1 MSYRSQILRG
11 FGNRGLV
18 PGRRGLL
25 KGMATGGAAVA
36 LGAGLTPFMSRSS
49 KGALTGFTFV
59 SNEKSHNLTVLAPE
73 TFEVVNKIPT
83 SRRPRG
89 MVFNAEHSL
98 LYVACGDEDVVDVVD
113 VAAQTVVD
121 GIPTGPSPEVLT
133 ISPDEKLMFIANEE
147 DSSMWIINVDDRVLQ
162 HEVPCGAEP
171 EGVMVTPDGKNIY
184 LTSEVADM
192 VHKVDVEQGIIT
204 KNVIVGTRPRRIRIT
219 PDGKEMWVSCE
230 LSGEIYIIDMESY
243 QVTDVINF
251 LPPGFRQVDVTPV
264 GLELNAAGTRL
275 YATLGRA
282 NHVAYVDVQSREI
295 TDYILVGSRAWGIT
309 ITADEKTVLVANG
322 LSDDISVIDEESRR
336 VLKSVRVGR
345 VPYIPLIDDRMGWA
359 PVGN

>member
-1 MSYRSQILRG
+1 MSFRSQILRG
-11 FGNRGLV
+11 FGHSELV

-25 KGMATGGAAVA
+25 KGVAATGAAA
-36 LGAGLTPFMSRSS
+36 TLGAGLTPFMSRPAR
-49 KGALTGFTFV
+49 GALTGFTFV
-59 SNEKSHNLTVLAPE
+59 SNEKSHEITVLAPE
-73 TFEVVNKIPT
+73 TYEVVNKIPT

-89 MVFNAEHSL
+89 MVFNADHDL
-98 LYVACGDEDVVDVVD
+98 LYVACGDEDIVDVVD
-113 VAAQTVVD
+113 VASQEVVD

-147 DSSMWIINVDDRVLQ
+147 DSSMWIISVEDRVLQ

-171 EGVMVTPDGKNIY
+171 EGVMVTPDGKTVY

-192 VHKVDVEQGIIT
+192 VHRVDVERGIIT
-204 KNVIVGTRPRRIRIT
+204 RNVIVGTRPRRIRIT
-219 PDGKEMWVSCE
+219 PDQQEMWVSCE
-230 LSGEIYIIDMESY
+230 LSGEIYIIDIESY

-264 GLELNAAGTRL
+264 GLELNAAGTRA
-275 YATLGRA
+275 YVTLGRA
-282 NHVAYVDVQSREI
+282 NHLAYVDIATREI
-295 TDYILVGSRAWGIT
+295 TDYVLVGSRSWGIT
-309 ITADEKTVLVANG
+309 ISADEKILLVANG
-322 LSDDISVIDEESRR
+322 LSDDISVIEEETRR

-345 VPYIPLIDDRMGWA
+345 VPYIPLIDDREGWS

>member
-1 MSYRSQILRG
+1 MSFRNQILRG
-11 FGNRGLV
+11 FGHRGLI
-18 PGRRGLL
+18 PGRRQLL
-25 KGMATGGAAVA
+25 RGMAATSAA
-36 LGAGLTPFMSRSS
+36 AGLGLGLSPFASRPAQ
-49 KGALTGFTFV
+49 GALTGFTFV
-59 SNEKSHNLTVLAPE
+59 SNEKSHEVTVLAPE
-73 TFEVVNKIPT
+73 TYEIANKIPT

-98 LYVACGDEDVVDVVD
+98 LYVACGDEDVVDIID
-113 VAAQTVVD
+113 VAEQRVVD

-162 HEVPCGAEP
+162 HEVPSGAEP
-171 EGVMVTPDGKNIY
+171 EGVMVTPDGKTVY

-192 VHKVDVEQGIIT
+192 VHRVDVEQGIIT
-204 KNVIVGTRPRRIRIT
+204 ANVIVGTRPRRIRIT
-219 PDGKEMWVSCE
+219 PDQKEMWVSCE
-230 LSGEIYIIDMESY
+230 LSGEVYIIDIASY

-264 GLELNAAGTRL
+264 GLELNAAGTRA
-275 YATLGRA
+275 YVTLGRA
-282 NHVAYVDVQSREI
+282 NHLAYVDIATREI

-309 ITADEKTVLVANG
+309 ITRDETTILVANG
-322 LSDDISVIDEESRR
+322 LSDDISVIDEASRR

-345 VPYIPLIDDRMGWA
+345 VPYIPLIDDREGWS